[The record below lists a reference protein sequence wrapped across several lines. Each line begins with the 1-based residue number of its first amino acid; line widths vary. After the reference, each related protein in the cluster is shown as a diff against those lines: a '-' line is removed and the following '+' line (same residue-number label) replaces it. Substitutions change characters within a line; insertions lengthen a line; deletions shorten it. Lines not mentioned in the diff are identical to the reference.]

1 MFWAR
6 EGDGELLIFFAHPLA
21 REVRYPMAYGQ
32 SYCDGPLDRR
42 VVIHYGDA
50 SREVTLRFEPYQ
62 SIMLRVSKDGEVG
75 VLDVGY
81 VPETPKRDQDLE
93 Q

>member
-1 MFWAR
+1 M
-6 EGDGELLIFFAHPLA
+6 
-21 REVRYPMAYGQ
+21 
-32 SYCDGPLDRR
+32 
-42 VVIHYGDA
+42 IHYGGA
-50 SREVTLRFEPYQ
+50 PREVTLRFEPYQ